1 MDRINDIHDVQDGA
15 VRDEAVRT
23 LYAEGSVW
31 TDPLTTARGIESIV
45 ANYRSLPTV
54 AAAAQVQV
62 LHATYVVNDG
72 KDAILR
78 YSLII
83 PCYLALM
90 V

>member
-1 MDRINDIHDVQDGA
+1 MTIMVLQDGA

-23 LYAEGSVW
+23 LYSDGSVW

-54 AAAAQVQV
+54 AAVAQVEV
-62 LHATYVVNDG
+62 VHATYVVNDG

-78 YSLII
+78 YNFNH
-83 PCYLALM
+83 P
-90 V
+90 